1 MDVVPK
7 YNRNYKG
14 SLYAMGYSDGY
25 SGNERDPH
33 WNINDGY
40 TDEKITVTLEEEI
53 EEYDQGYNDGK
64 FHFSIDKKH

>member
-1 MDVVPK
+1 
-7 YNRNYKG
+7 
-14 SLYAMGYSDGY
+14 MGYSDGY

-33 WNINDGY
+33 WNINDGH